1 MSSTFGRFLRATTFG
16 ESHGPGLGGV
26 VDGMPPGIPLAREH
40 LQRELDRRRP
50 GQSAVTT
57 QRQEGD
63 QVELLS
69 GVFEGLTTGTPIAFL
84 VRNQDARP
92 EDYEAL
98 REVFRPGH
106 ADYTYF
112 VKYGH
117 RDHRGGGRAS
127 GRETLCRV
135 AAGAIARRLLAPL
148 GVEIFAA
155 TVRIGDIEAR
165 ERDYPEAE
173 RNPVRAPDAAA
184 AAAMAELL
192 LRLRDAG
199 DSVGGVVEVVA
210 RNVPAG
216 LGDPVFDK
224 LDAVLAMAMMSIGT
238 IKGVEIGDGFA
249 ATRLRGS
256 QAHDAM
262 DATGFL
268 SNHAGGILGGISTGQ
283 DILMRLA
290 IKPTSS
296 LRVPQQSLNIRGE
309 PVAVATEGRHDP
321 CVCPRVVPVAEAMMA
336 LTLADAWLAQKAVR
350 ALG

>member
-1 MSSTFGRFLRATTFG
+1 MSSTFGRVLRVTTFG
-16 ESHGPGLGGV
+16 ESHGPALGGV
-26 VDGMPPGIPLAREH
+26 VEGVPSGLPLRCED
-40 LQRELDRRRP
+40 LQRDLDRRRP

-57 QRQEGD
+57 QRQEAD
-63 QVELLS
+63 RVEILS
-69 GVFEGLTTGTPIAFL
+69 GVFEGITTGTPVGFL
-84 VRNQDARP
+84 VRNQDAQSK
-92 EDYEAL
+92 DYDAI

-106 ADYTYF
+106 ADFSYF

-135 AAGAIARRLLAPL
+135 AAGAIARRMLEPE
-148 GVEIFAA
+148 GVAVQA
-155 TVRIGDIEAR
+155 YTTRIGNIEAVR
-165 ERDYPEAE
+165 RDYEEAE
-173 RNPVRAPDAAA
+173 RNVVRAPDAEAA
-184 AAAMAELL
+184 ARMAELL
-192 LRLRDAG
+192 VTLREEG
-199 DSVGGVVEVVA
+199 DSVGGIVEVVA

-216 LGDPVFDK
+216 LGDPVMDK

-238 IKGVEIGDGFA
+238 IKGVEIGDGFE

-262 DATGFL
+262 DASGFR

-283 DILMRLA
+283 DIVMRLA

-296 LRVPQQSLNIRGE
+296 LRVPQASVDTAGREIT
-309 PVAVATEGRHDP
+309 VVTEGRHDP

-336 LTLADAWLAQKAVR
+336 LTLADAWLVQKTVR

>member
-1 MSSTFGRFLRATTFG
+1 MSSTFGRILRVTTFG
-16 ESHGPGLGGV
+16 ESHGPALGGIV
-26 VDGMPPGIPLAREH
+26 EGVPPGVPLTREH
-40 LQRELDRRRP
+40 LQRQLDRRRP
-50 GQSAVTT
+50 GQSEVTT
-57 QRQEGD
+57 QRQETD
-63 QVELLS
+63 RVELLS
-69 GVFEGLTTGTPIAFL
+69 GVFEDLTTGTPIGFL
-84 VRNQDARP
+84 VRNQDARSG
-92 EDYEAL
+92 DYEAL

-106 ADYTYF
+106 ADFAYY

-135 AAGAIARRLLAPL
+135 AAGAVAMQVLAPL
-148 GVEIFAA
+148 GVQVRAC
-155 TVRIGDIEAR
+155 TTRIGNVDATAR
-165 ERDYPEAE
+165 DWDEAE

-184 AAAMAELL
+184 AARMVELL
-192 LRLRDAG
+192 LKLRDTG
-199 DSVGGVVEVVA
+199 DSVGGLVEVVA

-249 ATRLRGS
+249 AAGLRGS
-256 QAHDAM
+256 EAHDAM

-283 DILMRLA
+283 DIRMRLA

-296 LRVPQQSLNIRGE
+296 LRVPQKSVNLRGE
-309 PVAVATEGRHDP
+309 EITVVTEGRHDP
-321 CVCPRVVPVAEAMMA
+321 CVCPRVVPVAEAMMY
-336 LTLADAWLAQKAVR
+336 LVLADAWLAQKAVR
-350 ALG
+350 GLG

>member
-1 MSSTFGRFLRATTFG
+1 MSSTFGRVLRVTTFG
-16 ESHGPGLGGV
+16 ESHGPALGGV
-26 VDGMPPGIPLAREH
+26 VEGVPSGLPLRRED
-40 LQRELDRRRP
+40 LQRDLDRRRP

-57 QRQEGD
+57 QRQEAD
-63 QVELLS
+63 QVEILS
-69 GVFEGLTTGTPIAFL
+69 GVFEDITTGTPIAFL
-84 VRNQDARP
+84 VRNQDAQSK
-92 EDYEAL
+92 DYDAI

-135 AAGAIARRLLAPL
+135 AAGAIAKRLLEPE
-148 GVEIFAA
+148 GVVVQAY
-155 TVRIGDIEAR
+155 TTRIGDIEAVR
-165 ERDYPEAE
+165 RDVDEAE
-173 RNPVRAPDAAA
+173 RNVVRAPDAAA
-184 AAAMAELL
+184 AARMAELL
-192 LRLRDAG
+192 VALREEG
-199 DSVGGVVEVVA
+199 DSVGGIVEVVA

-216 LGDPVFDK
+216 LGDPVMDK

-238 IKGVEIGDGFA
+238 IKGIEIGDGFE

-262 DATGFL
+262 DASGFR

-283 DILMRLA
+283 DIVMRLA
-290 IKPTSS
+290 VKPTSS
-296 LRVPQQSLNIRGE
+296 LRVPQASVNTAGQEITVVTG
-309 PVAVATEGRHDP
+309 GRHDP

-336 LTLADAWLAQKAVR
+336 LTLADAWLVQKTVR

>member
-1 MSSTFGRFLRATTFG
+1 MSSTFGRFLRVTTFG

>member
-1 MSSTFGRFLRATTFG
+1 MSSTFGRVLRVTTFG
-16 ESHGPGLGGV
+16 ESHGPGLGGIV
-26 VDGMPPGIPLAREH
+26 EGVPSGMPLARED
-40 LQRELDRRRP
+40 LQRDLDRRRP

-63 QVELLS
+63 QVELLA
-69 GVFEGLTTGTPIAFL
+69 GVFEGLTTGTPIGFL
-84 VRNQDARP
+84 VRNQDAQSK
-92 EDYEAL
+92 DYEAI

-106 ADYTYF
+106 ADFTYF

-127 GRETLCRV
+127 GRETVCRV
-135 AAGAIARRLLAPL
+135 AAGAIARKILEPQ
-148 GVEIFAA
+148 GTTVAA
-155 TVRIGDIEAR
+155 CTTRIGDIEA
-165 ERDYPEAE
+165 ERRDWDEAE

-184 AAAMAELL
+184 AARMTELL
-192 LRLRDAG
+192 LRLREEG
-199 DSVGGVVEVVA
+199 DSAGGVVEVVA
-210 RNVPAG
+210 RGGPAG

-238 IKGVEIGDGFA
+238 IKGIEIGDGFA

-268 SNHAGGILGGISTGQ
+268 SNHAGGILGGVSTGQ
-283 DILMRLA
+283 DVVMRLA
-290 IKPTSS
+290 VKPTSS
-296 LRVPQQSLNIRGE
+296 LRVPQKSLDTSGREIT
-309 PVAVATEGRHDP
+309 VVTEGRHDP

-336 LTLADAWLAQKAVR
+336 LVLADAWLVQKTVR